1 MCASKYVPQEIEK
14 KWQDKWAADRLYEVK
29 EGDSRPKF
37 YALTMFPY
45 TSGDLHIGHWYAMA
59 PSDVQARFKRMQG
72 YNVLHPMGFDAFG
85 LPAENAA
92 IKHGIHPY
100 TWTMDNI
107 ENMRRQL
114 RSMGA
119 IYDWSREVV
128 TCQPEYY
135 KWTQWFFLKLCEAGL
150 AYRAKAP
157 VNWCPTCQTVLA
169 NEQVV
174 GEGLCERCGTA
185 VIRKLLEQWFF
196 RITKYADE
204 LLDFSKIDW
213 PERIEI
219 MQNNW
224 IGRSTGAE
232 ISFGLEHKG
241 VDTKEI
247 GVFTTRP
254 DTIFGV
260 TFFVLAPE
268 HPLVPLLTTPEHKAE
283 VEAYIIQTQKQTEIE
298 RTSVE
303 KEKAGV
309 FLGSYVI
316 NKLNGEPVPIWIAD
330 YVLLSYG
337 TGAVM
342 GVPAHDQRDFEFAK
356 KYGLPI
362 RVVIAPPDWS
372 GEELECAYT
381 ETGTMANS
389 GQFNGLPSE
398 QGFEAICDYME
409 ERGYGKR
416 AVTYRL
422 RDWLISR
429 QRYWGAPIPM
439 VYCDKCGIVPVPEED
454 LPVLLPPDAEFR
466 PTGESPLKYC
476 ESFVNTICPK
486 CSAPAKRET
495 DTMDTFMCS
504 SWYFLRY
511 TSPGV
516 DDYPFDKKK
525 LKFWMPVD
533 LYTGGAEHAVMHLL
547 YSRFFIKAIRD
558 MGLVDFDEPF
568 IKLFNQGTIIY
579 QGDKM
584 SKSRGNVVTP
594 DVYVSEIGA
603 DAVRAYLMFIG
614 PWELGGE
621 WSDQGIVGMS
631 RWVNRVWN
639 LVIAGYMEK
648 RVAADAE
655 KELSRLIHK
664 TVKRVTNDMERFR
677 FNTML
682 AALMEFTN
690 YLGKVQEEGT
700 VSNSSWNEAITSL
713 LLLLAPTAPHLT
725 EELWERTGHAYSIH
739 NQPWPKWDEELAKE
753 DEVTLVIQVNGKL
766 RDKVTVPVSITEAEA
781 KELALRSERIKAY
794 VKDNKIARIIYV
806 PQRLV
811 NIVVG

>member
-1 MCASKYVPQEIEK
+1 
-14 KWQDKWAADRLYEVK
+14 
-29 EGDSRPKF
+29 
-37 YALTMFPY
+37 
-45 TSGDLHIGHWYAMA
+45 MA

-100 TWTMDNI
+100 IWTMDNV

-114 RSMGA
+114 RSIGA

-128 TCQPEYY
+128 TCLPEYY
-135 KWTQWFFLKLCEAGL
+135 KWTEWFFLKLYEAGL

-174 GEGLCERCGTA
+174 GEGVCERCGTA
-185 VIRKLLEQWFF
+185 VLRKMLEQWFF

-224 IGRSTGAE
+224 IGKSTGAE

-247 GVFTTRP
+247 RVFTTRP

-283 VEAYIIQTQKQTEIE
+283 VEDYILQTQRKTEIE
-298 RTSVE
+298 RTAAERE
-303 KEKAGV
+303 KTGV

-316 NKLNGEPVPIWIAD
+316 NKLNGQPVPIWITD

-372 GEELECAYT
+372 GEELESSYT

-389 GQFNGLPSE
+389 GQFDGLPSE

-409 ERGYGKR
+409 KEGLGKR
-416 AVTYRL
+416 TVTYRL

-439 VYCDKCGIVPVPEED
+439 IYCEKCGIVPVPEKD

-476 ESFVNTICPK
+476 ESFVNTTCPK
-486 CSAPAKRET
+486 CSEPAKRET

-516 DDYPFDKKK
+516 DKHPFDKAK
-525 LKFWMPVD
+525 LKHWMPVD

-558 MGLVDFDEPF
+558 MGLVGFDEPF

-594 DVYVSEIGA
+594 DVYVSDIGA
-603 DAVRAYLMFIG
+603 DAVRVYLMFIG

-639 LVIAGYMEK
+639 LVIAGYSEK
-648 RVAADAE
+648 KVDPDAE
-655 KELSRLIHK
+655 KELNRLIHQTIK
-664 TVKRVTNDMERFR
+664 KVTNDMERFR

-690 YLGKVQEEGT
+690 YLGKVQDGGT
-700 VSNSSWNEAITSL
+700 VRVSLWNEAITDL

-725 EELWERTGHAYSIH
+725 EELWEKTGHTYSIH
-739 NQPWPKWDEELAKE
+739 NQSWPKWDEELAKE
-753 DEVTLVIQVNGKL
+753 EEVTLVIQVNGKV
-766 RDKVTVPVSITEAEA
+766 RDRVTVPVSITEAEA
-781 KELALRSERIKAY
+781 KELALSSERIKAY
-794 VKDNKIARIIYV
+794 VKDNNVARIIYV